1 MKHIPGFTL
10 LASAILSLGL
20 ACSPA
25 LARDNAKPKQELQ
38 YPATTRVEPK
48 IDLSSEKDQKN
59 LQAAL
64 DALNTGDSAK
74 AQTLL
79 QTLLDSSKSKYAQA
93 MALRGLAVIKYNAHD
108 YKAASGLLQQAIA
121 NGVLP
126 NDDYF
131 TVEYMLAAAQ
141 QADGQYQASL
151 DTITKWRAEGKKET
165 ADSYALQGND
175 LYRLGKYPEA
185 IAAVKKAQSLTDK
198 PDPQW
203 NQILMAAYS
212 ESGQD
217 AQVVEMAKQDLAA
230 HPNDPARLNNVAL
243 ALSQAQK
250 YDEALKLMDDAWSK
264 GQLSTEANYV
274 LLAKLHFNQ
283 AQLVS
288 DPVADVTK
296 AVQVLKEGM
305 SKGIVTSTAD
315 NYLLLGKAEYLAG
328 KTDEARQSYNKALPL
343 AKDGEVSLQIA
354 NMYLNESKYGQAKS
368 MIQQSISKGVQHKGI
383 AYLVLA
389 ESERGLKNKSAQIAA
404 LKLAAQEPETAER
417 AKASLKKL
425 GVKN

>member
-10 LASAILSLGL
+10 LATAILSLGF
-20 ACSPA
+20 ACSPV

-38 YPATTRVEPK
+38 YPDTTRVAPK
-48 IDLSSEKDQKN
+48 LDLTSEKDQKN

-64 DALNTGDSAK
+64 EALNAGDSAK

-79 QTLLDSSKSKYAQA
+79 QALHDSSKSKYAQA
-93 MALRGLAVIKYNAHD
+93 MALRGLAVIKYNAAD
-108 YKAASGLLQQAIA
+108 YKAAIGLLQQALA

-131 TVEYMLAAAQ
+131 AVEYILAAAQ

-151 DTITKWRAEGKKET
+151 DTIAKWRAEGKKVT
-165 ADSYALQGND
+165 ADSYALEGND
-175 LYRLGKYPEA
+175 QYRLGKFPDA

-198 PDPQW
+198 PNPQW

-212 ESGQD
+212 ESGQTD
-217 AQVVEMAKQDLAA
+217 QVVQLAQQDLAA
-230 HPNDPARLNNVAL
+230 HPGDPTRLNNAIVAL
-243 ALSQAQK
+243 TQAQK
-250 YDEALKLMDDAWSK
+250 YPEAISLMESARSK
-264 GQLSTEANYV
+264 GELTTEENYV
-274 LLAKLHFNQ
+274 LLTKLYFNK
-283 AQLVS
+283 AQTS
-288 DPVADVTK
+288 DNPVPDATK
-296 AVQVLKEGM
+296 AMATLKEGM
-305 SKGIVTSTAD
+305 DKGVVTSSAD
-315 NYLLLGKAEYLAG
+315 NYVLLGKAEYLAG
-328 KTDEARQSYNKALPL
+328 KIDDASKDYNKALPL
-343 AKDGEVSLQIA
+343 AKDGEPALQIA
-354 NMYLNESKYGQAKS
+354 NILLSESKYGQAKA

-417 AKASLKKL
+417 AKANLKKL